1 MNKLDYNKIIIGLVV
16 AIVVAIGGITFI
28 YFSTDENKNNLE
40 DDKKEEILLESSTKT
55 IMLYMVGSDLESN
68 FGAASSDLE
77 EISSSLP
84 NLDDINVVIYLG
96 GSESYYNSYV
106 REDENVI
113 LELTEEGLVPVEEI
127 PTKNMG
133 SSETL
138 SYFIN
143 YVTDSYNTDEYSLI
157 LWDHGGGPLIGYGLD
172 ETTGD
177 ILTLKEIEES
187 LNDTEFN
194 EDNKLGFI
202 GFDACLMGSFEVANL
217 LDSYTNYLIASE
229 ETIPGNG
236 WNYSFLTDLSKDDN
250 NVEIGK
256 KVIDTY
262 FDYYESRTNMYDLTL
277 SLLDLSKIDDLNNSL
292 NNFFGYLNSD
302 LSVNTFAGYAKTRV
316 KAKTF
321 GGYSSSAQYDLVDLS
336 NMIELTGGNSAD
348 DVIADINDL
357 VIYNKANI
365 NNANGLTIY
374 YPYSNKSLAVTHMST
389 YKSLGIINNYSSY
402 IENFT
407 NILVGKPIKTLDIS
421 DRSPVISETD
431 DYDFTFTLTEEELS
445 NFSTAG
451 YNVFRR
457 TEDGYYEIIYFGT
470 DVVLE
475 GNNLKANLRDKGV
488 KVVTNEEES
497 DNLVLLLY
505 GAEDGYRKYITPV
518 MLTNL
523 TDDLD
528 FTDYKM
534 ESGYLQLIVYDDG
547 RIEPLGIVPM
557 DDFTSVAP
565 KSLTSLDDW
574 KTIQFLKPSYN
585 IFDENGNYT
594 TEWEG
599 SGIVTGWEFHIA
611 DIKGFEKYD
620 FSESQE
626 EYYCIF
632 IINDSQGN
640 TSYSQ
645 PVLLK

>member
-127 PTKNMG
+127 PAKNMG

-534 ESGYLQLIVYDDG
+534 ESGYLQLILYDDG

>member
-28 YFSTDENKNNLE
+28 CFSTDENKNNLE

-127 PTKNMG
+127 PAKNMG

-348 DVIADINDL
+348 DVIADINEL

-611 DIKGFEKYD
+611 DIKGFEKCD